1 MSWEGVLVHN
11 FPVLRFIILTEPF
24 PLPVDI
30 SVIAL
35 KVRGFMLLSI
45 MPDVA
50 CTY

>member
-1 MSWEGVLVHN
+1 VVAVSLDVLT
-11 FPVLRFIILTEPF
+11 IILTEPF
-24 PLPVDI
+24 PVPVGI

-45 MPDVA
+45 VSEVA